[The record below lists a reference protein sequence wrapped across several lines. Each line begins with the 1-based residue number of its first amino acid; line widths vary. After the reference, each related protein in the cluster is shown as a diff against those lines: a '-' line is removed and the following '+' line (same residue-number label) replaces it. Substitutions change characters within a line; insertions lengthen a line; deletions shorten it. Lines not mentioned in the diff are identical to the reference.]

1 MNLSRLAVWGLLLAG
16 AGLGMA
22 QAPAAQT
29 FRGTAVQIAGRAEP
43 VELLRFRFLT
53 FAFGHE
59 GPMDTPLSTR
69 PVNGR
74 QYLVEADV
82 SGIESAATIRFE
94 LVDTANRPLQT
105 PAFWK
110 TSDGADDG
118 EFYGFV
124 TVPGQPFRIAI
135 SGTTIGGVP
144 FRAILAPLVQP
155 SASAPV
161 EQPVLPPG
169 LDAAQ
174 RTQLEQMVSAYR
186 QELQARGARAAIDHP
201 DGVIALP
208 RVEVSPI
215 AYEPLAGASGAAIG
229 LRLRYSMRF
238 PAARTIVAVP
248 LVFPVYQQPAWR
260 GLVEM
265 KPLAG
270 TITPPP
276 QMVGV
281 QSLQDVIV
289 YRAGAT
295 YQAGITYSFAVDLV
309 PDYVFQGTLTGRFCL
324 YEQKFS
330 NRTVWDAIKA
340 SQTPVPYTISISD
353 TDTSARIPLGH
364 PQQTFYQSFL
374 AIGALDCGPGA
385 NIRF

>member
-1 MNLSRLAVWGLLLAG
+1 MSLSRLAARGLLLAG
-16 AGLGMA
+16 VALGLA
-22 QAPAAQT
+22 QAAAQT
-29 FRGTAVQIAGRAEP
+29 FRGTAVPVVGRADP

-69 PVNGR
+69 PVSGR
-74 QYLVEADV
+74 QYLAEADV
-82 SGIESAATIRFE
+82 FGIESVATIRFE

-118 EFYGFV
+118 EFYAFV
-124 TVPGQPFRIAI
+124 TVPGQPFRVAI
-135 SGTTIGGVP
+135 SGTILGGAP
-144 FRAILAPLVQP
+144 FRSVSAPLVQP
-155 SASAPV
+155 SASGPV
-161 EQPVLPPG
+161 ERPVLPPG
-169 LDAAQ
+169 VDAAQ
-174 RTQLEQMVSAYR
+174 RAQLEQMVNAYR
-186 QELQARGARAAIDHP
+186 QDLQTRGARAAIDHP
-201 DGVIALP
+201 GGVIALP

-215 AYEPLAGASGAAIG
+215 AYEPLTGMSGAAIG

-238 PAARTIVAVP
+238 PSARTIVAVP
-248 LVFPVYQQPAWR
+248 LVFPVYQQPTWR
-260 GLVEM
+260 GRVEM

-270 TITPPP
+270 TIAPAP

-330 NRTVWDAIKA
+330 NRTLWDAIRA
-340 SQTPVPYTISISD
+340 SPTPIPYSVSISD
-353 TDTSARIPLGH
+353 TDTTARIPLAY
-364 PQQTFYQSFL
+364 PQQTFYQSFV
-374 AIGALDCGPGA
+374 AIGAFDCGPGA